1 MSLATWWLWRCHAL
15 VDGCGTTLQGFA
27 GSCRVYRKNH
37 YHDGVS
43 ASSLAAQTYGSPFR
57 KRPELLRPTLIGLG
71 TRKVL
76 LTCPSGASSGGA
88 GTGSTDEDFSDGGD
102 RAIDS
107 LWSRNWLGSLR
118 RKMSGEAKWRR
129 EDDPGDWKYSPEW
142 WGTQGGGWGRNDGD
156 IVFEMP
162 TSMGNGVVSVTA
174 HPASQPTTSNG
185 QVLSANQ
192 GTSGGSNGNAVF
204 DSSFEILGYEWRV
217 LRFNT
222 ITRQSVAKVMAV
234 GTGGDAEKVV
244 FLQQP
249 NCIAFEYVKSLIS
262 VGLAAVSFAGL
273 DVRLVATGL
282 HKMRILCIGLGGGT
296 LPLFLVHNLPGA
308 TVDAVEIDSAVIS
321 AAVNTMGFPPCRVLS
336 KNGVADSPSTYSQEC
351 SKHAETLW
359 GSLLHRISIYE
370 SDGED
375 FVWEESKKAN
385 GQYDL
390 VFVDAYDGEDVV
402 PFKFWDRN
410 GHFLSSLGSIL
421 SADHGTVVVNL
432 HTDSAA
438 PSIVEKLSGKFGP
451 GYDPALPQGKRVQ
464 EAAVAYRDVLLRG
477 SDSWRFQNAHGE
489 GETSS
494 TQGLAFTA
502 SVSLQGNISLVVS
515 RVAAVV
521 QQKSKNLS
529 DEKRSREEH
538 FVDALVKEA
547 KNLQRS
553 LSIPF
558 DMAKR
563 VSRGFKCF

>member
-27 GSCRVYRKNH
+27 GSCRVYRKSH

-43 ASSLAAQTYGSPFR
+43 ASSLAAQTYGSPFHR
-57 KRPELLRPTLIGLG
+57 RRELLRPSLTGLG
-71 TRKVL
+71 SRRVL
-76 LTCPSGASSGGA
+76 LTCPSAASSGGA

-102 RAIDS
+102 RAFDS
-107 LWSRNWLGSLR
+107 LLSRDWFGSFI
-118 RKMSGEAKWRR
+118 RKMSGQAKRR
-129 EDDPGDWKYSPEW
+129 RDDDPGDWKYSPEW

-162 TSMGNGVVSVTA
+162 TFLGNGVVSVTA
-174 HPASQPTTSNG
+174 HPASQPTASNEHPF
-185 QVLSANQ
+185 LNQ
-192 GTSGGSNGNAVF
+192 GTSGGSNGTAVF
-204 DSSFEILGYEWRV
+204 DSSLKILGYEWRV
-217 LRFNT
+217 LRFNS

-234 GTGGDAEKVV
+234 GTGEDAQKVV

-262 VGLAAVSFAGL
+262 AGLAAVSFAGL
-273 DVRLVATGL
+273 DVELVATGL
-282 HKMRILCIGLGGGT
+282 QKMRILCIGLGGGT
-296 LPLFLVHNLPGA
+296 LPLFLAHYLPGA

-321 AAVNTMGFPPCRVLS
+321 AAVNTMGFPPCHVLS
-336 KNGVADSPSTYSQEC
+336 KHGVAASPSTYSQER
-351 SKHAETLW
+351 SKHAEALW
-359 GSLLHRISIYE
+359 GSLLRRISIYE

-375 FVWEESKKAN
+375 FVWEESKKAK

-410 GHFLSSLGSIL
+410 GYFLSSLGSIL
-421 SADHGTVVVNL
+421 SSDHGTVVVNL
-432 HTDSAA
+432 HTDSAP
-438 PSIVEKLSGKFGP
+438 PSMVERLSGKFGP

-477 SDSWRFQNAHGE
+477 SDSWRFQNDHGG

-515 RVAAVV
+515 RVAAMV
-521 QQKSKNLS
+521 QQKCMELS
-529 DEKRSREEH
+529 GDKGIGEEL
-538 FVDALVKEA
+538 FVEALVKEA

-553 LSIPF
+553 LCVPF

-563 VSRGFKCF
+563 ISRGFKCL